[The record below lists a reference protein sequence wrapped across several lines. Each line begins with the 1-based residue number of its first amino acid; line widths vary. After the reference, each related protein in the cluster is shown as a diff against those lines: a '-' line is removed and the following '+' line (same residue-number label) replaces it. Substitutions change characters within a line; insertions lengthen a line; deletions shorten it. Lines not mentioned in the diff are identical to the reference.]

1 MFWIVKIRYCCEQEH
16 VLQCTHTH
24 THTHT
29 HRLQYLKR
37 CLLFPSVSQLCSPS
51 CTSQHH
57 GQLNYTRHQGRRQW
71 AGPRGRKAPLPLL
84 LMILVSLLGT
94 LGSPPR
100 VSKLHCTPCTVL
112 VVTYILQ
119 ISPCFSL
126 SLQLLRLGLL
136 IDVFGGPPPAPAPS
150 AAAGVTTPPTAVGLS
165 PGAEEGFM
173 RFLLKNNGVLFE
185 NEMLQ
190 VGVKSEYKKNLGQSL
205 SLPQLSLSP
214 SSTQSH
220 THTLSLRM
228 YVYTHTLC
236 IYTHIYTHTH
246 RSYWSVFRQQIY
258 YQSKKLFF
266 KCLPSWVA

>member
-1 MFWIVKIRYCCEQEH
+1 MH
-16 VLQCTHTH
+16 SLTHTH

-37 CLLFPSVSQLCSPS
+37 CLLFLSVSQLCSPS
-51 CTSQHH
+51 CTSQHR
-57 GQLNYTRHQGRRQW
+57 GRLNYTRHQGRRQW

-94 LGSPPR
+94 LWSPPR

-112 VVTYILQ
+112 VVTYVLQ

-126 SLQLLRLGLL
+126 SPAPEAAAPGPSDQGLL
-136 IDVFGGPPPAPAPS
+136 IDVFGGPPPAPAP
-150 AAAGVTTPPTAVGLS
+150 AGAAGVTTPPTAVGLS

-190 VGVKSEYKKNLGQSL
+190 IGVKSEYKKNLGQF
-205 SLPQLSLSP
+205 LSLSA
-214 SSTQSH
+214 
-220 THTLSLRM
+220 
-228 YVYTHTLC
+228 
-236 IYTHIYTHTH
+236 
-246 RSYWSVFRQQIY
+246 
-258 YQSKKLFF
+258 LFVSF
-266 KCLPSWVA
+266 